1 MGISDCCVF
10 EEIQSIWEIPVQG
23 CDSGHNRSVSPQR
36 FGVGACGAGRFAFAN
51 LLKQSASQDHATA
64 CVRRLGP
71 NRRDHVGG
79 IDVTFRSLLLQAATI
94 QTQTSNPIMP
104 MTILKPMVV
113 RSSII
118 GHIAILPLSNLIST
132 PTATVSRS
140 LYQHTGPANTE
151 GATLR
156 ASHWPSVELPMRTP
170 LSTMTFP
177 RRMVVTGQPLISQ
190 PSQML

>member
-1 MGISDCCVF
+1 VGISDCCVF

-104 MTILKPMVV
+104 MTILKPAKMIMNPILLGGLCMVDFGLTMV
-113 RSSII
+113 EQTWR
-118 GHIAILPLSNLIST
+118 LLKRLLSET
-132 PTATVSRS
+132 
-140 LYQHTGPANTE
+140 
-151 GATLR
+151 
-156 ASHWPSVELPMRTP
+156 
-170 LSTMTFP
+170 
-177 RRMVVTGQPLISQ
+177 
-190 PSQML
+190 